1 MSRKSLTFPD
11 EVCKGA
17 TGDVSEGDVYLFS
30 FSFYENQ
37 ALDRPTNLFG
47 CLINVIYFILI
58 SCLTFVLHY
67 PSFSF
72 NKSNFYLQMIN

>member
-47 CLINVIYFILI
+47 CLINVNILI
-58 SCLTFVLHY
+58 SYPVLHLCY
-67 PSFSF
+67 STQVFLS
-72 NKSNFYLQMIN
+72 KKVTYLQMIN